1 MRHDLA
7 EGSYMRGHGI
17 VAFGAMM
24 RRVADEVTVHGHHIQ
39 MAIDVVRYLETVAEC
54 RRLVAALR
62 HTDGHIVG
70 AETQRRPKTIIIA
83 VVGVLGI
90 IGLKRDF
97 LSVDACSDFGE
108 LDDFGMLNICRNHN
122 HHGM

>member
-1 MRHDLA
+1 MRHNLA
-7 EGSYMRGHGI
+7 EGSDMRGHGI
-17 VAFGAMM
+17 VAFGAVV
-24 RRVADEVTVHGHHIQ
+24 RRVADKVAVYGHHIQ
-39 MAIDVVRYLETVAEC
+39 MAIDVVRHLEAIAEC

-70 AETQRRPKTIIIA
+70 AETQRRPEAVIIA
-83 VVGVLGI
+83 VVGVLWI

-97 LSVDACSDFGE
+97 LSVDARSDFGE

-122 HHGM
+122 HHGV